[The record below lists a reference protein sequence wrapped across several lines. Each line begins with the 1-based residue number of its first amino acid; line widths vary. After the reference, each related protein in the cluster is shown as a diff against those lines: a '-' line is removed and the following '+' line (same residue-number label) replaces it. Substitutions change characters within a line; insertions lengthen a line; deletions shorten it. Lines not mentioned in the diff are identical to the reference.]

1 MPAIIK
7 SRIVEHANGYDS
19 DNKSRVVSLKKLRQ
33 TRPNH
38 RLGVGAKEARRSR
51 GHIGKLVREYR
62 QQAIDIACVVGFP
75 KT

>member
-19 DNKSRVVSLKKLRQ
+19 DNKGRVVSLKKLRQ

-38 RLGVGAKEARRSR
+38 RPGVGAKEARRSR
-51 GHIGKLVREYR
+51 GHIGKLVREYH